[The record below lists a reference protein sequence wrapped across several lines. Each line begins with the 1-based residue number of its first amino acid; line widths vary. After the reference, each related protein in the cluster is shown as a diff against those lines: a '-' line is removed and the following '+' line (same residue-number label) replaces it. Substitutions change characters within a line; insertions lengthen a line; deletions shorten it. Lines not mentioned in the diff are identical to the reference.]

1 MQFGTPRQIK
11 KKYMKAKVVIPRK
24 GLRDSI
30 SKTKARA
37 KKVNHLNRFESKQYK
52 VYGKET
58 ITPSEAKYLLDECNT
73 NTGINATNRRLESK
87 SVAFIVRELESGE
100 WYHEAADVKID
111 TNGQMIDGQHTVAGI
126 LAHGKSAAVCLSVGC
141 RPAARQKIDVSRK
154 RSTAQRLRFSGQL
167 GEVSNGQAK
176 YIHDVSLTVRRT
188 VSAPNG
194 NTVAEGWMFERAL
207 GYNDS
212 AIVGSYNDN
221 QKAVDYFWNN
231 KPTIKITFKTGI
243 LAALIKRFTHDSKE
257 MKDFFN
263 KMINPFF
270 KGGHGESNA
279 PAILRELAQEIGY
292 LKKNKYQMPADYT
305 PRFEMRYWYRKTLAA
320 LKAFDQNKSI
330 RLNTLMKSK

>member
-1 MQFGTPRQIK
+1 MEVRVPLMLSMNTKI
-11 KKYMKAKVVIPRK
+11 VIPTK

-37 KKVNHLNRFESKQYK
+37 SKINLLNRFESKQYK

-73 NTGINATNRRLESK
+73 NTGINATNRRLEGK
-87 SVAFIVRELESGE
+87 SVAFIVRELENGE
-100 WYHEAADVKID
+100 WYHEAADVKVD

-154 RSTAQRLRFSGQL
+154 RSTAQRLKFSGLL

-212 AIVGSYNDN
+212 AIVESYNDN

-243 LAALIKRFTHDSKE
+243 LAALVKRFVHDAE
-257 MKDFFN
+257 GAKDFFN
-263 KMINPFF
+263 KMINPSF

-279 PAILRELAQEIGY
+279 PAILGKLAREIDY
-292 LKKNKYQMPADYT
+292 LKKNKYQMPSDYT
-305 PRFEMRYWYRKTLAA
+305 PRFEMRYWYRKALIA
-320 LKAFDQNKSI
+320 LKAFDQNKGI
-330 RLNTLMKSK
+330 RLDTLMK